1 MGREDG
7 VTTESLYKRLQ
18 LSGVLVATGLIVE
31 VVTLYWAHPLA
42 FVAFI
47 VLGGTLVAGG
57 MLLYLYS
64 IVSH

>member
-1 MGREDG
+1 VEGEDG
-7 VTTESLYKRLQ
+7 VSAESLYKRLQ
-18 LSGVLVATGLIVE
+18 LSGALVAAGLIVE

-47 VLGGTLVAGG
+47 VLGGTLVAAGT
-57 MLLYLYS
+57 LLYLYS